1 MADLTTSYLGLKL
14 KNPVIIGASN
24 LVTSLDNL
32 KRMEDAGA
40 AAIVYKS
47 LFEEQIQLENLQL
60 FEQMD
65 EYTHRQA
72 EGSSLFIR
80 F

>member
-1 MADLTTSYLGLKL
+1 MIDLTTSYLGIKL
-14 KNPVIIGASN
+14 KNPVIIGACN

-32 KRMEDAGA
+32 KRMEEAGA

-60 FEQMD
+60 FEQME
-65 EYTHRQA
+65 EYSERHA
-72 EGSSLFIR
+72 EGS
-80 F
+80 